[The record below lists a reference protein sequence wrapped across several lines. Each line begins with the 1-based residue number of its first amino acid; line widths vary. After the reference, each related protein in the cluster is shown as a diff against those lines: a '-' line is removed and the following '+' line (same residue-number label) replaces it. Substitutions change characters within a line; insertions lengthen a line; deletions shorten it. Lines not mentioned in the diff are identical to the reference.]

1 MGNSKFFFSAT
12 NLESDLSKQNP
23 LTNQCSC
30 QCHHRSSRSSFA
42 AMAPTR
48 CAFLTL
54 LAALAFLAA
63 AEAQCVTSPLFNKVA
78 VPLTFCRTLTASKP
92 TIKAAATVAWNAT
105 ATGATVVVTC
115 TNLPA
120 KGYCSYGFSPN
131 GKMAGADMIAGF
143 PNPNN
148 AAQSKVL
155 LYTATSHTKVTPVV
169 SGVGK
174 LVQVTSKAVQVLSPT
189 SVALKFTVVAKTAAF
204 KNLYQIWAFGSGA
217 KSFLTG
223 ALKPHANGAR
233 GSGHINLITNQ

>member
-1 MGNSKFFFSAT
+1 
-12 NLESDLSKQNP
+12 
-23 LTNQCSC
+23 
-30 QCHHRSSRSSFA
+30 
-42 AMAPTR
+42 MAPKSS
-48 CAFLTL
+48 ALLAL
-54 LAALAFLAA
+54 LAAVAIFSTAHG
-63 AEAQCVTSPLFNKVA
+63 QCLTSPLFNNAA

-120 KGYCSYGFSPN
+120 KGYCGFGFSPS

-148 AAQSKVL
+148 AAQTKVL
-155 LYTATSHTKVTPVV
+155 LYTASSHTRVTPVN

-189 SVALKFTVVAKTAAF
+189 SVALRFTVVAKTAAF
-204 KNLYQIWAFGSGA
+204 KNLYQIWAFGNGA
-217 KSFLTG
+217 NSFPLGTLKS
-223 ALKPHANGAR
+223 HANGAR
-233 GSGHINLITNQ
+233 GASHINLITNQ